1 MYTQEQNREIEKV
14 MNAFADYIR
23 DTPHFDLLWSDK
35 VGYVFLDGISEE
47 QDDFC
52 MAPIILRDGETLCE
66 EIIYH
71 IACDVVEEKGKS
83 HDLRL
88 CGTEEREEIQKRLLP
103 SLRQLP
109 EYEHLV
115 EELFED

>member
-1 MYTQEQNREIEKV
+1 MLLLITFGIPRILICYGQIRWDMYSLTGFLRSR
-14 MNAFADYIR
+14 MTFAWR
-23 DTPHFDLLWSDK
+23 RLFSGMVK
-35 VGYVFLDGISEE
+35 RFV
-47 QDDFC
+47 
-52 MAPIILRDGETLCE
+52 R

-103 SLRQLP
+103 YLRQLP

>member
-1 MYTQEQNREIEKV
+1 MLLLITFGIPRVLICYGQIRWDMY
-14 MNAFADYIR
+14 
-23 DTPHFDLLWSDK
+23 S
-35 VGYVFLDGISEE
+35 LDGISEE

-71 IACDVVEEKGKS
+71 IACDVMEEKGKS

-88 CGTEEREEIQKRLLP
+88 CGPVEREEIQKRLLP
-103 SLRQLP
+103 YLRQLP

>member
-23 DTPHFDLLWSDK
+23 DTPRFDLLWSDK

-47 QDDFC
+47 HDDFC

-71 IACDVVEEKGKS
+71 IACDVMEEKGKS

-88 CGTEEREEIQKRLLP
+88 CGPVEREEIQKRLLP
-103 SLRQLP
+103 YLRQLP

-115 EELFED
+115 EGLFEK